1 MIDWNHL
8 LITAA
13 GVIAT
18 IATIRADIQ
27 WLKRWTR
34 EHDREDAA
42 AFKSVDNR
50 LDTIERK
57 L

>member
-18 IATIRADIQ
+18 VAAMRTDIQ
-27 WLKRWTR
+27 WLKR
-34 EHDREDAA
+34 
-42 AFKSVDNR
+42 SVSDIHKR
-50 LDTIERK
+50 LGRLEEK
-57 L
+57 K